1 MITTREILIN
11 AARKLFGQIGI
22 TNTTINDVA
31 LESQKGRRTVY
42 TYFKN
47 KNELL
52 DAVIKE
58 EMHFVISSL
67 EQVMKQN
74 LDPLNKFIA
83 YTITRMNVIRIA
95 VQRNGSLRAEF
106 FRDVIRVE
114 LVRRKLEKIEV
125 KNLKEIFNEGIEKG
139 VFVIRN
145 VNNAAVF
152 AHFIMRGIDIPY
164 IRGMFDDINE
174 EQDVALERKI
184 RILIEGLIK
193 INHTS
198 NFHYNSK

>member
-1 MITTREILIN
+1 MCAIDMMTTREILIN

-31 LESQKGRRTVY
+31 IESQKGRRTVY

-58 EMHFVISSL
+58 EMQFVISSL

-74 LDPLNKFIA
+74 IDPLNKFIT
-83 YTITRMNVIRIA
+83 YTITRMNVIRTA
-95 VQRNGSLRAEF
+95 VQRNGSLQAEF

-114 LVRRKLEKIEV
+114 LVRRKLEKIEIR
-125 KNLKEIFNEGIEKG
+125 NLKEIFNDGVGKN
-139 VFVIRN
+139 VFVIPN

-164 IRGMFDDINE
+164 IRGTFDDIIE
-174 EQDVALERKI
+174 GQDIVLERKI
-184 RILIEGLIK
+184 RILIEGIIK
-193 INHTS
+193 
-198 NFHYNSK
+198 K

>member
-31 LESQKGRRTVY
+31 VESQKGRRTVY

-58 EMHFVISSL
+58 EMQFVISSL

-74 LDPLNKFIA
+74 IDPLNKFIT
-83 YTITRMNVIRIA
+83 YTITRMNVIRTA
-95 VQRNGSLRAEF
+95 VQRNGSLQAEF
-106 FRDVIRVE
+106 FKDVMRVE
-114 LVRRKLEKIEV
+114 LVRRKLEKIEI
-125 KNLKEIFNEGIEKG
+125 KNLKEIFNEGIGKN
-139 VFVIRN
+139 VFVISN

-164 IRGMFDDINE
+164 IRGIFDDINE

-184 RILIEGLIK
+184 RILMAGIIK
-193 INHTS
+193 
-198 NFHYNSK
+198 K

>member
-58 EMHFVISSL
+58 EMQFVISSL

-74 LDPLNKFIA
+74 LDPLNKFIT
-83 YTITRMNVIRIA
+83 YTITRMNVIRTA
-95 VQRNGSLRAEF
+95 VQRNGSLQAEF
-106 FRDVIRVE
+106 FRDVIRVG
-114 LVRRKLEKIEV
+114 LVLRKLEKIEI
-125 KNLKEIFNEGIEKG
+125 KNLKEIFNEGVAKG
-139 VFVIRN
+139 VFVIPN
-145 VNNAAVF
+145 VNSAAFF

-164 IRGMFDDINE
+164 IRGTFDDIVE
-174 EQDVALERKI
+174 GQDIALERKI
-184 RILIEGLIK
+184 RILIEGILK
-193 INHTS
+193 
-198 NFHYNSK
+198 K

>member
-22 TNTTINDVA
+22 SNTTINDVA

-52 DAVIKE
+52 DAVIEE
-58 EMHFVISSL
+58 EMQVVVSSL

-74 LDPLNKFIA
+74 MDPLNKFIT
-83 YTITRMNVIRIA
+83 YTITRMNTIRT
-95 VQRNGSLRAEF
+95 VVLRNGSLQAEF
-106 FRDVIRVE
+106 FRDVIKVE
-114 LVRRKLEKIEV
+114 LIRRKLEKIEI
-125 KNLKEIFNEGIEKG
+125 KNLKEILKEGVEKN
-139 VFVIRN
+139 VFDISN
-145 VNNAAVF
+145 INGAAIF

-164 IRGMFDDINE
+164 IRGTFNDIKE
-174 EQDVALERKI
+174 EENIALEKKI
-184 RILIEGLIK
+184 RILIQGIIK
-193 INHTS
+193 QPANAII
-198 NFHYNSK
+198 

>member
-1 MITTREILIN
+1 MCNTMITTREILIN

-58 EMHFVISSL
+58 EMQFVISSL

-74 LDPLNKFIA
+74 LDPLNKFIT
-83 YTITRMNVIRIA
+83 YTITRMNVIRTA
-95 VQRNGSLRAEF
+95 VQRNGSLQAEF
-106 FRDVIRVE
+106 FRDVIRVG
-114 LVRRKLEKIEV
+114 LVLRKLEKIEI
-125 KNLKEIFNEGIEKG
+125 KNLKEIFNEGVAKG
-139 VFVIRN
+139 VFVIPN
-145 VNNAAVF
+145 VNSAAFF

-164 IRGMFDDINE
+164 IRGTFDDIVE
-174 EQDVALERKI
+174 GQDIALERKI
-184 RILIEGLIK
+184 RILIEGILK
-193 INHTS
+193 
-198 NFHYNSK
+198 K